1 MRVALALTSILL
13 VFAAGCISVK
23 GNVDVKD
30 ESRDV
35 TAVSHAEPGS
45 VFRHVVLFKFK
56 AGTSDADIEKVRTA
70 FHNLK
75 NGIPTVRNIESGRD
89 VSTEGLQQGF
99 THCFI
104 VTFEN
109 AAGRDTYLK
118 HPIHDEFV
126 KLAGPHLEQA
136 LVVDFI
142 P

>member
-1 MRVALALTSILL
+1 MKYAIALPSLIL
-13 VFAAGCISVK
+13 VFVTGCISVK

-30 ESRDV
+30 ESSDV
-35 TAVSHAEPGS
+35 TAVTHAEPGS

-70 FHNLK
+70 FHSLK
-75 NGIPTVRNIESGRD
+75 DGIPTVRNVESGRD

-104 VTFEN
+104 VTFDN

-118 HPIHDEFV
+118 HPVHDEFV
-126 KLAGPHLEQA
+126 KLAGPYLEQA
-136 LVVDFI
+136 LVVDFV

>member
-1 MRVALALTSILL
+1 MRIAVALASLLL
-13 VFAAGCISVK
+13 VFATGCISVK

-35 TAVSHAEPGS
+35 TAVTHAEPGS

-56 AGTSDADIEKVRTA
+56 PGTSDADVEKVRTA

-75 NGIPTVRNIESGRD
+75 NGIETVRNVESGRD

-104 VTFEN
+104 VTFDN
-109 AAGRDTYLK
+109 AAGRDTYLT
-118 HPIHDEFV
+118 HPVHQEFV
-126 KLAGPHLEQA
+126 KLAGPYLDQA
-136 LVVDFI
+136 LVVDFV

>member
-1 MRVALALTSILL
+1 MRVSVALASLLL
-13 VFAAGCISVK
+13 VFTAGCISVK

-30 ESRDV
+30 ESSDV
-35 TAVSHAEPGS
+35 TAVSNAEPGS
-45 VFRHVVLFKFK
+45 VLRHVVLFKFK

-75 NGIPTVRNIESGRD
+75 NGIPTVRNIESGKD
-89 VSTEGLQQGF
+89 ISTENLQQGF

-104 VTFEN
+104 VTFDN
-109 AAGRDTYLK
+109 AAGRDTYLT
-118 HPIHDEFV
+118 HPVHQEFV
-126 KLAGPHLEQA
+126 KLAGPYLEQA